1 MPLEI
6 TFLQTIHV
14 VIFTVVSL
22 QSTSKQSHENESTSW
37 QSHENDLTQEHYF
50 HSLGDGDGHS
60 RDGKFFKYYSTLII
74 FIISEI

>member
-1 MPLEI
+1 MALVI

-22 QSTSKQSHENESTSW
+22 QNTSK

-60 RDGKFFKYYSTLII
+60 RDGKFFKYYSTLLI